1 MRVLNKIYE
10 RRLNMK
16 YIINTLILF
25 HIDFI
30 LFHSDDY
37 NCRWKLLIK
46 LKYRSNKD
54 IWF

>member
-10 RRLNMK
+10 KRKIK

-30 LFHSDDY
+30 LSHSDDY
-37 NCRWKLLIK
+37 NCK
-46 LKYRSNKD
+46 N
-54 IWF
+54 F